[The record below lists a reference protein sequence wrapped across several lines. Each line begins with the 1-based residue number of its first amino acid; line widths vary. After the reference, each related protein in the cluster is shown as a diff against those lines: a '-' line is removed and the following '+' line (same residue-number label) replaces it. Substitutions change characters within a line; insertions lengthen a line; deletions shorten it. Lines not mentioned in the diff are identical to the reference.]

1 MHMPIFEYH
10 CSDCE
15 RDFEAFV
22 TADRKAEC
30 PSCQGSHLVKQL
42 SSPGMVGASNGARR
56 RRCRWA
62 ADAAPAAPTALP
74 LRAELNTR

>member
-1 MHMPIFEYH
+1 MLCMPIFEYR

-30 PSCQGSHLVKQL
+30 PSCQGSNLVKRL
-42 SSPGMVGASNGARR
+42 SSPGMVGASNGSAKAAMPMGGGCGAGGAHCA
-56 RRCRWA
+56 CRA
-62 ADAAPAAPTALP
+62 GQ
-74 LRAELNTR
+74 N